1 VLACPRTGWQTYE
14 AQSSNSGSAGAI
26 SYMILTIAPLFGNAL
41 RLLIIFLTEL
51 LTDSMELVALRTR

>member
-1 VLACPRTGWQTYE
+1 
-14 AQSSNSGSAGAI
+14 
-26 SYMILTIAPLFGNAL
+26 MILTIAPLFGNAL